1 MTSALNVSIIIPA
14 FNEQDTIRAC
24 VLAAIHQSVAASEI
38 IVVDNLSTDRTA
50 EIVHALMAAFPEAPL
65 RFLSQTAAQG
75 IVPTRNLGFDSAA
88 GDILGRID
96 ADSVVEPTWVEK
108 VQEAFEDDSVAAATG
123 PVIYYDMPLR
133 RFGLRADDA
142 MRRAVFT
149 VTREFH
155 LLFGSNMA
163 LRRSAW
169 QEIRNDTCIDLA
181 DKFHEDVDLA
191 IHLHEHDLTVAYCS
205 SMVAGISA
213 RRLDDSAAKFFDYV
227 MRFERTYER
236 HGVKDKAVR
245 APMLV
250 FLAAYPALKVMRA
263 LSKSTL
269 SRS

>member
-181 DKFHEDVDLA
+181 DKFHEYVLLCVLIARPHPAATLA
-191 IHLHEHDLTVAYCS
+191 HC
-205 SMVAGISA
+205 
-213 RRLDDSAAKFFDYV
+213 
-227 MRFERTYER
+227 R
-236 HGVKDKAVR
+236 HTAVQT
-245 APMLV
+245 PKG
-250 FLAAYPALKVMRA
+250 LAAARLRSLTLPVLHSHPPYSDYFFPIPAPSLIVRI
-263 LSKSTL
+263 
-269 SRS
+269 